1 MVDVEV
7 PNHLKP
13 SGNYVCHLIEQ
24 SATQHLLLWVSCA
37 FQNHH
42 RHHLQ
47 GLYLLASS
55 DLPVRRIDASISS
68 VVDLY
73 FFFL

>member
-24 SATQHLLLWVSCA
+24 SASQHLLLWVSYD

-42 RHHLQ
+42 HHLQ
-47 GLYLLASS
+47 GLYLLACS
-55 DLPVRRIDASISS
+55 DLPVRRIDPSISS
-68 VVDLY
+68 VVGLY